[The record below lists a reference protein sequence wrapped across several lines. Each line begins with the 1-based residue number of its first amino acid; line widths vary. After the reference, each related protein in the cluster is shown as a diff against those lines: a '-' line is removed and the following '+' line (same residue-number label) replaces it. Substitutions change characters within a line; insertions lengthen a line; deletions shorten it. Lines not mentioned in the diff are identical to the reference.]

1 MAPDDIRYST
11 IKEDRGWYFVEYFP
25 PLPNYRFS
33 TLQISI
39 LERRDVGV
47 VADAIESEAK
57 LWLARYPV
65 PLMATAFSLDGNVLT
80 LRPARPVDHLLAW
93 PDVVK
98 STDVLR
104 WELVPDDV
112 LPAVALDG
120 DFLREVFSNIPSKT
134 GREIQN
140 EAAKHVA
147 VQKLGWWLVFLWA
160 VVVPL
165 GVAVLEWWSDL
176 LGFVV
181 LGYAFLKA
189 SIEALHLTGRLPRSL
204 RTREKE
210 SKELKMR
217 HYYYHCERNPKAFER
232 LKAENFRLE
241 EIERTKAEAAALKGT
256 IAKEQ

>member
-33 TLQISI
+33 TLQVSI
-39 LERRDVGV
+39 LEPRDAGV

-80 LRPARPVDHLLAW
+80 LRPARPIDHLLAW

-104 WELVPDDV
+104 WELVPDEV
-112 LPAVALDG
+112 LPAVALDRN
-120 DFLREVFSNIPSKT
+120 FLRKVFSNIPCKT

-147 VQKLGWWLVFLWA
+147 GQKFGWWLVFLWA

-165 GVAVLEWWSDL
+165 SRSGFGMVERPSGVYCPWICVLQSVYRSTSSHWPLAQIVTHTRKGVQRTEDAPL
-176 LGFVV
+176 L
-181 LGYAFLKA
+181 
-189 SIEALHLTGRLPRSL
+189 LPL
-204 RTREKE
+204 R
-210 SKELKMR
+210 
-217 HYYYHCERNPKAFER
+217 A
-232 LKAENFRLE
+232 
-241 EIERTKAEAAALKGT
+241 
-256 IAKEQ
+256 